1 MNLDLKR
8 EDDGLVLSVP
18 DGGMDPAGAT
28 KALDGLSLPDTDG
41 ISRLRIE
48 APENW
53 KWGTGDAAFLAALLQ
68 RLPKK
73 DGDPVALEGVPKDL
87 AKLLELARTAPA
99 AKEAPQKP
107 TGLRKHLGLWALGEW
122 AEIRAMLTLIGE
134 VVLRLPR
141 FLTGRAMVRRNEVI
155 DVLAESSVRAL
166 AIVGIVNL
174 LMGSILA
181 FVGAVQ
187 LKAFGAGLYV
197 ADLVGI
203 ASVRELAPVMTA
215 IVLAGRTGASFAARI
230 ATMQGNEEID
240 ALTTLGVPP
249 EEFLVLP
256 RVVALSLLMPLLYV
270 YACALSLIG
279 GLLVATTM
287 MDLTAT
293 AYMVETQGAIKSAN
307 FVIGG
312 LKAFVFGAMVA
323 LIGCRCGLRAGRS
336 AADVGQATTAAV
348 VNAIVAIIA
357 VDALFA
363 VCANAL
369 GV

>member
-1 MNLDLKR
+1 MVDTR
-8 EDDGLVLSVP
+8 QDGDSLILTIPAGGIDAAQLAAPLPGLPADAISTLQVDAP
-18 DGGMDPAGAT
+18 DG
-28 KALDGLSLPDTDG
+28 
-41 ISRLRIE
+41 
-48 APENW
+48 W
-53 KWGTGDAAFLAALLQ
+53 KWGTVDAAFLADLLR
-68 RLPKK
+68 RLRA
-73 DGDPVALEGVPKDL
+73 DGRDVRVAGVPPDL
-87 AKLLELARTAPA
+87 AKLLDLARSSVTPVQDQ
-99 AKEAPQKP
+99 PSP
-107 TGLRKHLGLWALGEW
+107 GLRKRLGRSALAQWDE
-122 AEIRAMLTLIGE
+122 AKAMMNLIGE
-134 VVLRLPR
+134 VVWRLPR
-141 FLTGRAMVRRNEVI
+141 LFTGRAMVRRNEVV
-155 DVLAESSVRAL
+155 DVIAESSTNAL
-166 AIVGIVNL
+166 IIVAVVNV
-174 LMGSILA
+174 LMGAILA

-279 GLLVATTM
+279 GLVVAISM
-287 MDLTAT
+287 LDITAT
-293 AYMVETQGAIKSAN
+293 AYMVETQAAIKSAN
-307 FVIGG
+307 FYIGG
-312 LKAFVFGAMVA
+312 LKSLVFGAMVA

-336 AADVGQATTAAV
+336 AADVGQATTSAV

-363 VCANAL
+363 ICANAL
-369 GV
+369 GI

>member
-1 MNLDLKR
+1 MAVELNAQSGWMVVR
-8 EDDGLVLSVP
+8 IPEDGVDATELANA
-18 DGGMDPAGAT
+18 PART
-28 KALDGLSLPDTDG
+28 DLPDHVSG
-41 ISRLRIE
+41 MRVE
-48 APENW
+48 APEDW
-53 KWGTGDAAFLAALLQ
+53 RWTTMDAAFLAALIA
-68 RLPKK
+68 RLRR
-73 DGDPVALEGVPKDL
+73 DGEEFAVEGAPRDL
-87 AKLLELARTAPA
+87 ARLLDLARTAPVA
-99 AKEAPQKP
+99 TGETPP
-107 TGLRKHLGLWALGEW
+107 EPGLRKKIGLSVLGIWRETK
-122 AEIRAMLTLIGE
+122 AMATLVGE

-141 FLTGRAMVRRNEVI
+141 FFTGRAMVRRNEVLE
-155 DVLAESSVRAL
+155 VLAESSTRAL
-166 AIVGIVNL
+166 IIVGIVNL
-174 LMGSILA
+174 LLGAILA

-256 RVVALSLLMPLLYV
+256 RVVALSILMPLLYV
-270 YACALSLIG
+270 YACAMALVG
-279 GLLVATTM
+279 GLLVATLM
-287 MDLTAT
+287 LDITAT
-293 AYMVETQGAIKSAN
+293 AYLVKTQAAIKSAN
-307 FVIGG
+307 FFIGG
-312 LKAFVFGAMVA
+312 TKAVMFGAMVA

-357 VDALFA
+357 VDAIFA

>member
-1 MNLDLKR
+1 MLDTR
-8 EDDGLVLSVP
+8 QDGEYLVLTIP
-18 DGGMDPAGAT
+18 DSGVDPAW
-28 KALDGLSLPDTDG
+28 LSTPPRNLPRGGVTA
-41 ISRLRIE
+41 IRVE
-48 APENW
+48 APARW
-53 KWGTGDAAFLAALLQ
+53 KWGTVDAAFLAGLLDHL
-68 RLPKK
+68 RG
-73 DGDPVALEGVPKDL
+73 DGQVDIRIEGVPPDL
-87 AKLLELARTAPA
+87 ATLLDLARTAPQPPADDA
-99 AKEAPQKP
+99 AKA
-107 TGLRKHLGLWALGEW
+107 GLRKRLGKSTLAQWDEAKSMT
-122 AEIRAMLTLIGE
+122 ALIGE
-134 VVLRLPR
+134 VVWRLPR
-141 FLTGRAMVRRNEVI
+141 FVTGRAMVRRNEVL
-155 DVLAESSVRAL
+155 DVIAESSVRAL
-166 AIVGIVNL
+166 IIVAIVNL
-174 LMGSILA
+174 LMGAILA

-270 YACALSLIG
+270 YACCLSLLG
-279 GLLVATTM
+279 GLIVAISM
-287 MDLTAT
+287 LDITAT
-293 AYMVETQGAIKSAN
+293 AYMVETQAAIKSAN
-307 FVIGG
+307 FYIGG
-312 LKAFVFGAMVA
+312 LKSLVFGAMVA

-336 AADVGQATTAAV
+336 AADVGQATTSAV

-363 VCANAL
+363 ICANAL
-369 GV
+369 RI

>member
-1 MNLDLKR
+1 MAV
-8 EDDGLVLSVP
+8 ELSAQSGWVIVRI
-18 DGGMDPAGAT
+18 
-28 KALDGLSLPDTDG
+28 SEDG
-41 ISRLRIE
+41 IDATELAEATSRTDLPERADGIRID
-48 APENW
+48 APGNW
-53 KWGTGDAAFLAALLQ
+53 RWNTMDAAFLAALIA
-68 RLPKK
+68 RLRQ
-73 DGDPVALEGVPKDL
+73 DGDDL
-87 AKLLELARTAPA
+87 AVEGAPRDLTRLLDLARTAPIRTGQTPS
-99 AKEAPQKP
+99 EP
-107 TGLRKHLGLWALGEW
+107 GLRKKIGLNVLSLWQET
-122 AEIRAMLTLIGE
+122 RAMATLIGE

-155 DVLAESSVRAL
+155 EVLAESSTRAL
-166 AIVGIVNL
+166 IIVGIVNL
-174 LMGSILA
+174 LLGAILA

-256 RVVALSLLMPLLYV
+256 RVVALSVLMPLLYV
-270 YACALSLIG
+270 YACAMALLG
-279 GLLVATTM
+279 GLLVATLM
-287 MDLTAT
+287 LDITAT
-293 AYMVETQGAIKSAN
+293 AYMVKTQAAIKSAN
-307 FVIGG
+307 FFIGG
-312 LKAFVFGAMVA
+312 TKAVMFGAMVA

-357 VDALFA
+357 VDAIFA

-369 GV
+369 GI

>member
-1 MNLDLKR
+1 MVDTR
-8 EDDGLVLSVP
+8 QEGEYLVLTIP
-18 DGGMDPAGAT
+18 DGGVDPAW
-28 KALDGLSLPDTDG
+28 LSSPPRNLPKGG
-41 ISRLRIE
+41 ISTVRVE
-48 APENW
+48 APADW
-53 KWGTGDAAFLAALLQ
+53 KWGTVDAAFLSMLLD
-68 RLPKK
+68 RLRP
-73 DGDPVALEGVPKDL
+73 DGQAEAVGIDGIPPDL
-87 AKLLELARTAPA
+87 ATLLDLARTAPPRPA
-99 AKEAPQKP
+99 EDGARA
-107 TGLRKHLGLWALGEW
+107 GLRKRLGKSTLARWDEAK
-122 AEIRAMLTLIGE
+122 AMMALIGE
-134 VVLRLPR
+134 VVRRLPR
-141 FLTGRAMVRRNEVI
+141 FVTGRAMVRRNEVV
-155 DVLAESSVRAL
+155 DVIAESSIRAL
-166 AIVGIVNL
+166 LIVAIVNV
-174 LMGSILA
+174 LMGAILA

-270 YACALSLIG
+270 YACCLSLLG
-279 GLLVATTM
+279 GLIVAISM
-287 MDLTAT
+287 LDITAT
-293 AYMVETQGAIKSAN
+293 AYMVETQAAIKSAN
-307 FVIGG
+307 FYIGG
-312 LKAFVFGAMVA
+312 LKSLVFGAMVA

-336 AADVGQATTAAV
+336 AADVGEATTAAV

-369 GV
+369 RI